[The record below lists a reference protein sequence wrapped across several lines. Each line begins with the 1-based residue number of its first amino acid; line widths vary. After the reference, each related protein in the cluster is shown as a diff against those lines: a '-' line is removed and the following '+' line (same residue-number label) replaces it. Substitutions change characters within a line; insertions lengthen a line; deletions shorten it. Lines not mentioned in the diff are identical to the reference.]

1 MAEPRSSKPISLATN
16 KDGVLE
22 FSGEVSAFDRRISG
36 GSVGLLRTLTAHVS
50 RLVSEVCFTEQS
62 SSAEDG
68 EFLAALMAD
77 LTGNGGFCFSCFLPE
92 IVAVENWRYY
102 VKKSTE
108 LVDRVCALAGKFLG
122 RPIPALAASMPNSS
136 LELGVG
142 NNGFG
147 GLNTVTTT
155 LPLDFGSPLPVI
167 SPAKSTMN
175 VGTLI
180 ERSLERS
187 MYLELALAAMEE
199 LVKIAQTNEP
209 LWIRSL
215 EGGREVLNREEY
227 SRSFTPCIGMKP
239 NGFVAEAS
247 RETGMVIINSL
258 ALVETLMDSVS

>member
-16 KDGVLE
+16 EDGVLE
-22 FSGEVSAFDRRISG
+22 FSDQVSAFDRRISG
-36 GSVGLLRTLTAHVS
+36 GSVELLRTLTAHVS

-68 EFLAALMAD
+68 EFLVALMAD
-77 LTGNGGFCFSCFLPE
+77 LAGNGGFWFSCFLPE
-92 IVAVENWRYY
+92 ILEVENWRYH
-102 VKKSTE
+102 VKK
-108 LVDRVCALAGKFLG
+108 K
-122 RPIPALAASMPNSS
+122 
-136 LELGVG
+136 LGVR
-142 NNGFG
+142 NKGFG

-167 SPAKSTMN
+167 SPGKSTMN
-175 VGTLI
+175 ADTLI

-215 EGGREVLNREEY
+215 EGGREVLNHEEY
-227 SRSFTPCIGMKP
+227 SRSFTPCIGMKL

-247 RETGMVIINSL
+247 QETGMVIINSL
-258 ALVETLMDSVS
+258 ALVETLMDWVS